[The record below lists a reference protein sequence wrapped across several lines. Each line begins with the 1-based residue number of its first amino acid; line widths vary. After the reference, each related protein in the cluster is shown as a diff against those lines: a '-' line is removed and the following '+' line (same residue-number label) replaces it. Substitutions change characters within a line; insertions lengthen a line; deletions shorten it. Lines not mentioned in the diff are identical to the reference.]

1 MRIRQVKPEFWR
13 DATLGDLSDTDRLVY
28 IGLWME
34 ADDTGWF
41 RWNIVEI
48 ATDLYPMQPR
58 QARERKVSASLD
70 RLHLAGRITKEPCG
84 HGMVPK
90 LTQHQR
96 LASPEKQVRTVQREH
111 NGCVPA
117 GSRGSPQVPADSLQ
131 TPDTER
137 NGKGRE
143 GMEGEGGVPGGLTAL
158 RPSIQGMT
166 TKKNPDD
173 EDLLDKYLRAWAESS
188 TPDKRSLY
196 QTQLA
201 VMGVKDPAAE
211 LARRAA

>member
-13 DATLGDLSDTDRLVY
+13 DATLGDLSDTDRLIY

-58 QARERKVSASLD
+58 QARERRVAASLD
-70 RLHLAGRITKEPCG
+70 RLLQAGRITREPCG
-84 HGMVPK
+84 HGIVPK

-111 NGCVPA
+111 NGCIPA

-131 TPDTER
+131 TPVTER
-137 NGKGRE
+137 NGKERE
-143 GMEGEGGVPGGLTAL
+143 GKVGEGGVTGGLPAL
-158 RPSIQGMT
+158 TTIQKDM
-166 TKKNPDD
+166 TKKSDD
-173 EDLLDKYLRAWAESS
+173 EELLDKYLRAWAESS